1 MDLNQV
7 QEKIKAKADKNS
19 VQILL
24 FFQYFAMN
32 LQRFAGVHRR

>member
-1 MDLNQV
+1 MDFNQV

-24 FFQYFAMN
+24 LFQHFAVTP
-32 LQRFAGVHRR
+32 AVCWGAS